1 MLFQMKIQSLM
12 PKGKKIKLRGF
23 ENETHIEVNELIKD
37 DKILVELLNN
47 HYINIVEKT
56 SGLETNCTGNPENPN
71 LDKSTVLD
79 FINKSKDHAS
89 TIRIKE
95 LCVYKTS
102 FEFPEATTEDIS
114 KFRKLNPNKAT

>member
-37 DKILVELLNN
+37 DKILVALLNN

-56 SGLETNCTGNPENPN
+56 SGLETNCTGNPENQ
-71 LDKSTVLD
+71 
-79 FINKSKDHAS
+79 I
-89 TIRIKE
+89 
-95 LCVYKTS
+95 
-102 FEFPEATTEDIS
+102 
-114 KFRKLNPNKAT
+114 